1 MYTPTGGTMI
11 INFALRFP
19 VLIPVVAATVLA
31 VTPVET
37 QETKPTPVVEQ
48 VVVVPVK
55 PVEPVTVTDPVI
67 VVLFDFDKSVITPKA
82 AKELKEHFASIP
94 AGSIITI
101 TVAGHTD
108 IINNDKYN
116 DPLGERRANAVKQFL
131 VQQGIVKDDQILAS
145 THGRSLPV
153 ATNKTREGRQLNRR
167 AEVVVQHN

>member
-48 VVVVPVK
+48 VVVVPAK
-55 PVEPVTVTDPVI
+55 PIEPVVVTERGV
-67 VVLFDFDKSVITPKA
+67 VVLFDFDKSIITPKA
-82 AKELKEHFASIP
+82 AKELKEYFAAIQP
-94 AGSIITI
+94 GAIVTV

-108 IINNDKYN
+108 IINDDKYN
-116 DPLGERRANAVKQFL
+116 DPLGDRRANAVKKFL
-131 VQQGIVKDDQILAS
+131 VQLGIVKEDQVLVS
-145 THGRSLPV
+145 TFGRSAPT
-153 ATNKTREGRQLNRR
+153 ATNKTKEGRQLNRR
-167 AEVVVQHN
+167 VEVFVQHY